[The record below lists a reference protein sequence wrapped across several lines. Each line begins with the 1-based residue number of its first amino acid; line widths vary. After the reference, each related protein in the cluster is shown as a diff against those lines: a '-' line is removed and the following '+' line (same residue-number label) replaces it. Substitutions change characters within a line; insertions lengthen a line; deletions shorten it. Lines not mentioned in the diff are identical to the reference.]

1 MTSRGDLPDLA
12 VLDPQGERRQ
22 RRRLPGRR
30 QSSTRRMV
38 IPWSYGD
45 ACDPAPAVG
54 PSTTFSAD
62 ALQGACERLSAG
74 DGLHG
79 LLARFGGDEARDCRL
94 PLPARL
100 TSPGFLR
107 RHRASLLVV
116 ALYALLAVVPGLL
129 ISMLA
134 HPRPNGAF
142 IRFTDWR
149 ELPGALFLYL
159 VLAPVIWTLYLWQPR
174 LIVEVFDGLVQGG
187 VVGPSRY
194 EGITAD
200 AVLARLGGNLPRVRQ
215 IGPLRLTGGAL
226 LALLALAASVA
237 TLVVWPPT
245 ALPPFNQL
253 MPESDV
259 FWWRVVP
266 AYFWAIWLPLV
277 FVNVYMLV
285 WIVLRQ
291 TIMIA
296 NIQRLLRVFAVEPVP
311 FHPDRCSGF
320 APIGSYATNIVRVAL
335 IVGSWAL
342 LLMLSGPLTGHGI
355 YVAPHILFLVLVQVL
370 LTPYLLL
377 GPVWYA
383 HRVMREARDR
393 ALARV
398 AAQIRSCLV
407 GSLGQCD
414 VADRGAVPYRE
425 LKAKY
430 QLTGEGYHTWP
441 FQPSALSGVSI
452 TAGLTLL
459 GNVAA
464 ILYRMYLVP

>member
-1 MTSRGDLPDLA
+1 MMPRGDLADLTS
-12 VLDPQGERRQ
+12 LEPRG
-22 RRRLPGRR
+22 
-30 QSSTRRMV
+30 QSSAREPQQPVWDSQDGASDTEPGV
-38 IPWSYGD
+38 E
-45 ACDPAPAVG
+45 PA
-54 PSTTFSAD
+54 TTFSAN

-74 DGLHG
+74 DGLLG
-79 LLARFGGDEARDCRL
+79 LLVRFGGDEARDCRL
-94 PLPARL
+94 PLPARA

-116 ALYALLAVVPGLL
+116 GLYALLAVAPGLF
-129 ISMLA
+129 ISKLA
-134 HPRPNGAF
+134 HPAGNGSF

-159 VLAPVIWTLYLWQPR
+159 ILAPVIWTLYLWQPR
-174 LIVEVFDGLVQGG
+174 LIVEVFDGLAQGG
-187 VVGPSRY
+187 VVGPARY
-194 EGITAD
+194 EGVPAD
-200 AVLARLGGNLPRVRQ
+200 TVLARLGGSLPRVRKF
-215 IGPLRLTGGAL
+215 GPLRLSRGAL
-226 LALLALAASVA
+226 LALLALTASVA
-237 TLVVWPPT
+237 TLVIWPPT
-245 ALPPFNQL
+245 ALPPFDRL
-253 MPESDV
+253 LPESDI
-259 FWWRVVP
+259 FWWHVVP
-266 AYFWAIWLPLV
+266 VYFWAIWLPLV
-277 FVNVYMLV
+277 FINVYMLV

-342 LLMLSGPLTGHGI
+342 VLLLSGPLTGHGL
-355 YVAPHILFLVLVQVL
+355 YVAPHILFLVAVQVL

-393 ALARV
+393 ALGRV
-398 AAQIRSCLV
+398 AAQIRACLM
-407 GSLGQCD
+407 GSAGETGTTTGDPVL
-414 VADRGAVPYRE
+414 YRE
-425 LKAKY
+425 LEAKY

-441 FQPSALSGVSI
+441 FQPSALGGVSI

-464 ILYRMYLVP
+464 ILYRMYVSP

>member
-1 MTSRGDLPDLA
+1 MMLRDDLA
-12 VLDPQGERRQ
+12 DLTSLDQRGQSPDGEQ
-22 RRRLPGRR
+22 QTPDWDSGHD
-30 QSSTRRMV
+30 
-38 IPWSYGD
+38 P
-45 ACDPAPAVG
+45 CDPKLAVE
-54 PSTTFSAD
+54 PTTIFSAD

-94 PLPARL
+94 PLPARA

-116 ALYALLAVVPGLL
+116 ALYAVLAVVPGLL

-134 HPRPNGAF
+134 NPAGTGAF

-174 LIVEVFDGLVQGG
+174 LIVEVFDGLAQGG
-187 VVGPSRY
+187 VVGPARY
-194 EGITAD
+194 EGVTAD
-200 AVLARLGGNLPRVRQ
+200 AVLTRLGGSLPRVRKF
-215 IGPLRLTGGAL
+215 GPLRLSRGAL
-226 LALLALAASVA
+226 LALLALVASVA
-237 TLVVWPPT
+237 TLVIWPPT

-253 MPESDV
+253 LPESDV

-266 AYFWAIWLPLV
+266 GYFWAIWLPLV

-296 NIQRLLRVFAVEPVP
+296 NIQRLLRVYVVEPVP

-335 IVGSWAL
+335 IVGTWAL
-342 LLMLSGPLTGHGI
+342 VLLLSGPLTGHGL
-355 YVAPHILFLVLVQVL
+355 YVAPHILFLVAVQVL

-398 AAQIRSCLV
+398 AAQIRTCLV
-407 GSLGQCD
+407 GSLRRD
-414 VADRGAVPYRE
+414 DATAEDAVPYRE
-425 LKAKY
+425 LEAKY

-464 ILYRMYLVP
+464 ILYRMYFTP

>member
-1 MTSRGDLPDLA
+1 LPDLTA
-12 VLDPQGERRQ
+12 LDLRRA
-22 RRRLPGRR
+22 RLTADRLTPDGGSWDDTHDPEPG
-30 QSSTRRMV
+30 V
-38 IPWSYGD
+38 E
-45 ACDPAPAVG
+45 

-74 DGLHG
+74 DGLYRF
-79 LLARFGGDEARDCRL
+79 LARFGGDEARDCRL
-94 PLPARL
+94 PLPARA

-129 ISMLA
+129 ISELMQPA
-134 HPRPNGAF
+134 TTGAF

-174 LIVEVFDGLVQGG
+174 LIVDVFDGLARGG
-187 VVGPSRY
+187 VVGPARY
-194 EGITAD
+194 EGVTAD
-200 AVLARLGGNLPRVRQ
+200 AVLERMGGSLPRVRR
-215 IGPLRLTGGAL
+215 IGPLQVSRGSV

-237 TLVVWPPT
+237 TLVIWPPT

-253 MPESDV
+253 LPESDV

-296 NIQRLLRVFAVEPVP
+296 NIQRLLRIFAVEPVP

-342 LLMLSGPLTGHGI
+342 VLMLSGPLTGHGI

-398 AAQIRSCLV
+398 AAQIRTCLLDSSKPNQLA
-407 GSLGQCD
+407 GTGT
-414 VADRGAVPYRE
+414 VPYRE
-425 LKAKY
+425 LEAQY

-464 ILYRMYLVP
+464 ILYRIYWSP

>member
-1 MTSRGDLPDLA
+1 MRFPRRWQSCALSTVIQVSPGAICEPATA
-12 VLDPQGERRQ
+12 VEP
-22 RRRLPGRR
+22 
-30 QSSTRRMV
+30 STR
-38 IPWSYGD
+38 
-45 ACDPAPAVG
+45 
-54 PSTTFSAD
+54 FSAD

-94 PLPARL
+94 PLPARA

-116 ALYALLAVVPGLL
+116 AIYALLAVIPGLL
-129 ISMLA
+129 ISTLA
-134 HPRPNGAF
+134 YPARHESF

-174 LIVEVFDGLVQGG
+174 LIVDVFDGLAQGG

-194 EGITAD
+194 EGVTAD
-200 AVLARLGGNLPRVRQ
+200 AVLARLGGSLPRARKL
-215 IGPLRLTGGAL
+215 GPLRLTHGAL

-237 TLVVWPPT
+237 TLVIWPPT
-245 ALPPFNQL
+245 ALPPFDRL
-253 MPESDV
+253 LPESDI

-266 AYFWAIWLPLV
+266 AYFWGIWLPLV
-277 FVNVYMLV
+277 FINVYMLV

-296 NIQRLLRVFAVEPVP
+296 NIQRLLRVFVVEPIP

-342 LLMLSGPLTGHGI
+342 VLLLSGPLTGHGL
-355 YVAPHILFLVLVQVL
+355 YVAPHILFLVAVQVL

-383 HRVMREARDR
+383 HRVMREARER

-398 AAQIRSCLV
+398 AAQIRTCL
-407 GSLGQCD
+407 LD
-414 VADRGAVPYRE
+414 IPKPDEAADQGGVPYRE
-425 LKAKY
+425 LEAKY
-430 QLTGEGYHTWP
+430 QLIGEGYHTWP

-464 ILYRMYLVP
+464 ILYRIYWSP

>member
-1 MTSRGDLPDLA
+1 M
-12 VLDPQGERRQ
+12 E
-22 RRRLPGRR
+22 
-30 QSSTRRMV
+30 
-38 IPWSYGD
+38 
-45 ACDPAPAVG
+45 

-74 DGLHG
+74 DGLHR

-94 PLPARL
+94 PLPARA

-116 ALYALLAVVPGLL
+116 ALYALLAVIPGLL
-129 ISMLA
+129 ISKIA
-134 HPRPNGAF
+134 QPATTGSF

-174 LIVEVFDGLVQGG
+174 LIVDVFDGLAQGG

-194 EGITAD
+194 EGIPAD
-200 AVLARLGGNLPRVRQ
+200 AVLARLGGNLPRMRK
-215 IGPLRLTGGAL
+215 IGPWQLSRGAV
-226 LALLALAASVA
+226 LALLALATSVA
-237 TLVVWPPT
+237 TLVIWPPT
-245 ALPPFNQL
+245 ALPPFNRL
-253 MPESDV
+253 LPESDV

-311 FHPDRCSGF
+311 FHPDRVSGF

-342 LLMLSGPLTGHGI
+342 VLMLSGPLTGHGL

-383 HRVMREARDR
+383 HRVMSEARER

-398 AAQIRSCLV
+398 AAQIRACLLSST
-407 GSLGQCD
+407 GEAGTTIGG
-414 VADRGAVPYRE
+414 VALYRE
-425 LKAKY
+425 LEAKY
-430 QLTGEGYHTWP
+430 RLTGEGYHTWP
-441 FQPSALSGVSI
+441 FQASALSGVSI

-464 ILYRMYLVP
+464 ILYRMYWSP

>member
-1 MTSRGDLPDLA
+1 MMSDGDPPALSA
-12 VLDPQGERRQ
+12 FDPNGGRRQ
-22 RRRLPGRR
+22 RRRPPGHR
-30 QSSTRRMV
+30 QSRTQRMV
-38 IPWSYGD
+38 IPGSH
-45 ACDPAPAVG
+45 ASSCDPAQAVE

-74 DGLHG
+74 DGLHA

-94 PLPARL
+94 PLPARA

-116 ALYALLAVVPGLL
+116 AIYALLAVLPGLL
-129 ISMLA
+129 ISTLA
-134 HPRPNGAF
+134 YPARHESF

-174 LIVEVFDGLVQGG
+174 LIVDVFDGLAQGG

-194 EGITAD
+194 EGVTAD
-200 AVLARLGGNLPRVRQ
+200 AVLARLGGSLPRARK
-215 IGPLRLTGGAL
+215 IGPLRLTHGAL
-226 LALLALAASVA
+226 LALLALTASVA
-237 TLVVWPPT
+237 TLVIWPPT
-245 ALPPFNQL
+245 ALPPFNRL
-253 MPESDV
+253 LPESDV

-266 AYFWAIWLPLV
+266 VYFWGIWLPLV
-277 FVNVYMLV
+277 FINVYMLV

-342 LLMLSGPLTGHGI
+342 
-355 YVAPHILFLVLVQVL
+355 F
-370 LTPYLLL
+370 
-377 GPVWYA
+377 
-383 HRVMREARDR
+383 
-393 ALARV
+393 
-398 AAQIRSCLV
+398 
-407 GSLGQCD
+407 
-414 VADRGAVPYRE
+414 
-425 LKAKY
+425 
-430 QLTGEGYHTWP
+430 
-441 FQPSALSGVSI
+441 
-452 TAGLTLL
+452 
-459 GNVAA
+459 
-464 ILYRMYLVP
+464 

>member
-1 MTSRGDLPDLA
+1 MLTRGDLPDLTA
-12 VLDPQGERRQ
+12 LDPRRARLAPDRQVHGE
-22 RRRLPGRR
+22 GSWV
-30 QSSTRRMV
+30 SSH
-38 IPWSYGD
+38 
-45 ACDPAPAVG
+45 DPELAVE
-54 PSTTFSAD
+54 PTIIFSAD

-79 LLARFGGDEARDCRL
+79 LLSRFGGDEARDCRL
-94 PLPARL
+94 PLPARA

-116 ALYALLAVVPGLL
+116 ALYALLAVAPGLL
-129 ISMLA
+129 ISALA
-134 HPRPNGAF
+134 HPARHESF

-174 LIVEVFDGLVQGG
+174 LIVEVFDGLAQGG
-187 VVGPSRY
+187 VIGRSRY
-194 EGITAD
+194 EGVTAD
-200 AVLARLGGNLPRVRQ
+200 AFLARLGGSLPRARK
-215 IGPLRLTGGAL
+215 IGPLHLSRGTL
-226 LALLALAASVA
+226 LALLALAVSVA
-237 TLVVWPPT
+237 TLVIWPPT
-245 ALPPFNQL
+245 ALPPFNRL
-253 MPESDV
+253 LPESDV

-266 AYFWAIWLPLV
+266 AYFWGIWLPLV
-277 FVNVYMLV
+277 FINVYMLV

-342 LLMLSGPLTGHGI
+342 VLMLSGPLTGHGV

-398 AAQIRSCLV
+398 AAQIRNCLLASGGKTDTAGGDTV
-407 GSLGQCD
+407 L
-414 VADRGAVPYRE
+414 YRE
-425 LKAKY
+425 LEAKY

-464 ILYRMYLVP
+464 ILYRIYWSP

>member
-1 MTSRGDLPDLA
+1 MGCTGC
-12 VLDPQGERRQ
+12 
-22 RRRLPGRR
+22 
-30 QSSTRRMV
+30 
-38 IPWSYGD
+38 W
-45 ACDPAPAVG
+45 
-54 PSTTFSAD
+54 
-62 ALQGACERLSAG
+62 
-74 DGLHG
+74 HG
-79 LLARFGGDEARDCRL
+79 LGATRPATVAC
-94 PLPARL
+94 PCPARA

-129 ISMLA
+129 ISELA
-134 HPRPNGAF
+134 HPGDNACVHPVHRLARVAGRAF
-142 IRFTDWR
+142 P
-149 ELPGALFLYL
+149 L
-159 VLAPVIWTLYLWQPR
+159 PR
-174 LIVEVFDGLVQGG
+174 LGAGDLDPLPLAAAPDRRRFRWARTGRRRRS
-187 VVGPSRY
+187 PRY

-200 AVLARLGGNLPRVRQ
+200 AVLGAVGRQPPSGAEVRT
-215 IGPLRLTGGAL
+215 LRLSRGGL

-237 TLVVWPPT
+237 TLVIWPPT
-245 ALPPFNQL
+245 ALPPFNRL
-253 MPESDV
+253 VPESDV

-291 TIMIA
+291 TIMIV
-296 NIQRLLRVFAVEPVP
+296 NIQRLLRLFAVEPVP

-342 LLMLSGPLTGHGI
+342 VLLVSGPLTGHGI

-398 AAQIRSCLV
+398 AAQIRACLLASA
-407 GSLGQCD
+407 GRSRHDG
-414 VADRGAVPYRE
+414 RERRPYRE
-425 LKAKY
+425 LEAKY

-441 FQPSALSGVSI
+441 FQPSAVSGVSI

-464 ILYRMYLVP
+464 ILYRMYVEP

>member
-1 MTSRGDLPDLA
+1 
-12 VLDPQGERRQ
+12 
-22 RRRLPGRR
+22 
-30 QSSTRRMV
+30 MV
-38 IPWSYGD
+38 IPGSHDD
-45 ACDPAPAVG
+45 ACDPVQAGA

-74 DGLHG
+74 DGLHA
-79 LLARFGGDEARDCRL
+79 LLARFGGDEARDSRL
-94 PLPARL
+94 PLPARA

-129 ISMLA
+129 ISEIA
-134 HPRPNGAF
+134 QPATTGSF

-174 LIVEVFDGLVQGG
+174 LIVEVFDGLAQGG
-187 VVGPSRY
+187 VIGPSRY

-200 AVLARLGGNLPRVRQ
+200 AVLERLGGSLPRVRKL
-215 IGPLRLTGGAL
+215 GPVRMSQGNA
-226 LALLALAASVA
+226 LALLALAVSVA
-237 TLVVWPPT
+237 TLAIWPPT

-253 MPESDV
+253 LPESDV

-266 AYFWAIWLPLV
+266 AYFWVIWLPLV
-277 FVNVYMLV
+277 FINVYMLV

-296 NIQRLLRVFAVEPVP
+296 NIQRLLRLFAVEPVP

-342 LLMLSGPLTGHGI
+342 LLMVSGPLTGHGI
-355 YVAPHILFLVLVQVL
+355 YVAPHILFLVVVQVL

-398 AAQIRSCLV
+398 AAQIRVCLMASP
-407 GSLGQCD
+407 GNGDATNLG
-414 VADRGAVPYRE
+414 ASPYRE
-425 LKAKY
+425 LEAKY
-430 QLTGEGYHTWP
+430 ELTGEGYHTWP
-441 FQPSALSGVSI
+441 FQPSAVSGVSI
-452 TAGLTLL
+452 AAGLTLL

-464 ILYRMYLVP
+464 ILYRMYVVP

>member
-1 MTSRGDLPDLA
+1 MMLHDDLVGLTSLDQHGRSPDGEQQTPDWESAAGPCDPELA
-12 VLDPQGERRQ
+12 VEPF
-22 RRRLPGRR
+22 
-30 QSSTRRMV
+30 
-38 IPWSYGD
+38 
-45 ACDPAPAVG
+45 
-54 PSTTFSAD
+54 TTFSAD

-79 LLARFGGDEARDCRL
+79 LLARFGGEEARDCRL
-94 PLPARL
+94 PLPARA

-116 ALYALLAVVPGLL
+116 ALYAVLAVVPGLL

-134 HPRPNGAF
+134 NPAGTGAF

-159 VLAPVIWTLYLWQPR
+159 ILAPVIWTLYLWQPR
-174 LIVEVFDGLVQGG
+174 LIVEVFDGLAQGG
-187 VVGPSRY
+187 VVGPARY
-194 EGITAD
+194 EGVTAD
-200 AVLARLGGNLPRVRQ
+200 AVLTRLGGSLPRVRKF
-215 IGPLRLTGGAL
+215 GPLRLSRSAL
-226 LALLALAASVA
+226 LALLALVASVA
-237 TLVVWPPT
+237 TLVIWPPT

-253 MPESDV
+253 LPESDV

-266 AYFWAIWLPLV
+266 GYFWAIWLPLV

-296 NIQRLLRVFAVEPVP
+296 NIQRLLRVFVVEPVP

-335 IVGSWAL
+335 IVGTWAL
-342 LLMLSGPLTGHGI
+342 VLLLSGPLTGHGL
-355 YVAPHILFLVLVQVL
+355 YVAPHILFLVAVQVL

-383 HRVMREARDR
+383 HRVMREARER

-398 AAQIRSCLV
+398 AAQIRTCLLDIPKPV
-407 GSLGQCD
+407 ET
-414 VADRGAVPYRE
+414 ADHGPAPYRE
-425 LKAKY
+425 LQAKY

-441 FQPSALSGVSI
+441 FQPSALGGVSI

-464 ILYRMYLVP
+464 ILYRMYWAP

>member
-1 MTSRGDLPDLA
+1 MP
-12 VLDPQGERRQ
+12 ER
-22 RRRLPGRR
+22 
-30 QSSTRRMV
+30 
-38 IPWSYGD
+38 
-45 ACDPAPAVG
+45 A
-54 PSTTFSAD
+54 
-62 ALQGACERLSAG
+62 
-74 DGLHG
+74 
-79 LLARFGGDEARDCRL
+79 
-94 PLPARL
+94 

-107 RHRASLLVV
+107 RHRASLAVV

-129 ISMLA
+129 ISELA
-134 HPRPNGAF
+134 HPDRNGAF

-174 LIVEVFDGLVQGG
+174 LIVEVFDGLARGG
-187 VVGPSRY
+187 VIGSARR
-194 EGITAD
+194 EGVTAD
-200 AVLARLGGNLPRVRQ
+200 AVLGKLGGSLTRVRR
-215 IGPLRLTGGAL
+215 IGPLGLSRGGL

-245 ALPPFNQL
+245 ALPPFNRL
-253 MPESDV
+253 VPESDI

-266 AYFWAIWLPLV
+266 AYFWAVWLPLV

-296 NIQRLLRVFAVEPVP
+296 NIQRLLRAFAVEPVP

-335 IVGSWAL
+335 IVGAWSLVL
-342 LLMLSGPLTGHGI
+342 LLSGPLTGHGI
-355 YVAPHILFLVLVQVL
+355 YIAPHILFLVAVQVL

-383 HRVMREARDR
+383 HRVMREAREH
-393 ALARV
+393 ALTRV
-398 AAQIRSCLV
+398 AAQVRAELMSNAE
-407 GSLGQCD
+407 Q
-414 VADRGAVPYRE
+414 AGAPAGGEPSYRE
-425 LKAKY
+425 LEAKY
-430 QLTGEGYHTWP
+430 RLTGEGYHTWP
-441 FQPSALSGVSI
+441 FRPSTVSGVSI

-459 GNVAA
+459 GNLAA
-464 ILYRMYLVP
+464 ILYRLYWSP

>member
-1 MTSRGDLPDLA
+1 MTPRGDLPDLA
-12 VLDPQGERRQ
+12 VLDPQGM
-22 RRRLPGRR
+22 RRRRRPPSRR
-30 QSSTRRMV
+30 QSRAERTVVPGSQ
-38 IPWSYGD
+38 GD
-45 ACDPAPAVG
+45 SCTPPTEVE

-79 LLARFGGDEARDCRL
+79 FLARFGGDEARDCRL
-94 PLPARL
+94 PLPAHA

-116 ALYALLAVVPGLL
+116 AFYALLAVVPGLL
-129 ISMLA
+129 ISEFA
-134 HPRPNGAF
+134 NPVSDGGF

-174 LIVEVFDGLVQGG
+174 LIVEVFDGLAQGG

-194 EGITAD
+194 EGVTAD
-200 AVLARLGGNLPRVRQ
+200 AVLARLGGNLPRMRQ
-215 IGPLRLTGGAL
+215 IGPLRLSRGGL
-226 LALLALAASVA
+226 LALLAFTVSVA
-237 TLVVWPPT
+237 TLVIWPPT
-245 ALPPFNQL
+245 ALPPFNRL
-253 MPESDV
+253 VPESDV

-266 AYFWAIWLPLV
+266 VYFWGIWLPLV

-342 LLMLSGPLTGHGI
+342 VLIMSGPLTGHGL
-355 YVAPHILFLVLVQVL
+355 YVAPHILFLVVVQVL

-383 HRVMREARDR
+383 HRVMREARER
-393 ALARV
+393 VLARV
-398 AAQIRSCLV
+398 AAQIRTCLMA
-407 GSLGQCD
+407 SLGNGD
-414 VADRGAVPYRE
+414 AAESGASPYRE
-425 LKAKY
+425 LEAKY
-430 QLTGEGYHTWP
+430 RLTGEGYHTWP

-459 GNVAA
+459 GNLAA
-464 ILYRMYLVP
+464 ILYRMYWSP